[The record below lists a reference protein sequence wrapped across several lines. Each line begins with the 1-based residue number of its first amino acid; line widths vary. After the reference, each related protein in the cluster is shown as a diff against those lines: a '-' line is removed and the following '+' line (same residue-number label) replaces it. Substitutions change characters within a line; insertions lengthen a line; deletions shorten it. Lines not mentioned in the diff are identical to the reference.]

1 MPTREDIIYFG
12 AGPARL
18 PTSVLVAAST
28 SILNHNSTGLGLTEH
43 SHRSTLS
50 SGILT
55 DASNALRQL
64 LSVPDDYS
72 IIFMQGGGTTQFSSV
87 VYNLLGYWVQ
97 RELEKTEDIEAVRG
111 RLIGARIDYLV
122 TGTWSQ
128 KASEEASRLVGEE
141 MVNVAADAKAV
152 NGGKYGKIP
161 EESAWALT
169 EKEKSIFTY
178 YCDNETVDGVEFP
191 NFPTAL
197 GDGAER
203 LVACDMSSNVLSRK
217 VDVKKYALIFVSSAL
232 SALPFIECHSD
243 CLIRPGHKKT
253 SAPPA

>member
-1 MPTREDIIYFG
+1 M
-12 AGPARL
+12 
-18 PTSVLVAAST
+18 
-28 SILNHNSTGLGLTEH
+28 
-43 SHRSTLS
+43 
-50 SGILT
+50 T

-97 RELEKTEDIEAVRG
+97 RELEKAEEDLEAVR
-111 RLIGARIDYLV
+111 RKLKGAKIDYLV
-122 TGTWSQ
+122 TGGWSQ

-141 MVNVAADAKAV
+141 MVNVAADSKAV

-169 EKEKSIFTY
+169 QKERSVFTY

-191 NFPTAL
+191 AFPTAL
-197 GDGAER
+197 EDGTER
-203 LVACDMSSNVLSRK
+203 LIACDMSSNILSRK
-217 VDVKKYALIFVSSAL
+217 VDVKKYALIFVSRAL
-232 SALPFIECHSD
+232 HFFMEYHSD
-243 CLIRPGHKKT
+243 HRIRPGHKKT
-253 SAPPA
+253 LAPLA